1 MNLKDWKITGLK
13 GLLGHTM
20 GPAAGDELMTAIGFW
35 KHGYV
40 PGINTTEALAED
52 VYKDNLDFLLKNKEI
67 DKNSIDSI
75 YLNAKGF
82 GGNNASAGI
91 ISPTRAMD
99 LAKKE
104 FSSSD
109 LKNYAN
115 KKEKVLESSEKYQ
128 DDCRKGEYKVIYRF
142 NEEVLEGLDDIKIS
156 DEGIELKG
164 FPHPIKF
171 N

>member
-1 MNLKDWKITGLK
+1 MKFQKKTQK
-13 GLLGHTM
+13 
-20 GPAAGDELMTAIGFW
+20 
-35 KHGYV
+35 K
-40 PGINTTEALAED
+40 
-52 VYKDNLDFLLKNKEI
+52 NLDFLLKNKEI

>member
-1 MNLKDWKITGLK
+1 
-13 GLLGHTM
+13 
-20 GPAAGDELMTAIGFW
+20 
-35 KHGYV
+35 
-40 PGINTTEALAED
+40 
-52 VYKDNLDFLLKNKEI
+52 
-67 DKNSIDSI
+67 
-75 YLNAKGF
+75 
-82 GGNNASAGI
+82 
-91 ISPTRAMD
+91 MD

-115 KKEKVLESSEKYQ
+115 KKEKFWSHQKSIKMTAEKV
-128 DDCRKGEYKVIYRF
+128 EYKVIYRF

>member
-1 MNLKDWKITGLK
+1 
-13 GLLGHTM
+13 M

-40 PGINTTEALAED
+40 PGINTTEVLAED
-52 VYKDNLDFLLKNKEI
+52 VYKDNLDFILENKEL
-67 DKNSIDSI
+67 DKDSIDSI

-91 ISPTRAMD
+91 ISPTKAMD

-104 FSSSD
+104 FSASD
-109 LKNYAN
+109 LKKYAE
-115 KKEKVLESSEKYQ
+115 KKEKVLETSEKYQ
-128 DDCRKGEYKVIYRF
+128 NDCRKGEYKVIYRF
-142 NEEVLEGLDDIKIS
+142 NEEVLEGLDDIEIS
-156 DEGIELKG
+156 DKGIQLKG

>member
-1 MNLKDWKITGLK
+1 MEAWICS
-13 GLLGHTM
+13 
-20 GPAAGDELMTAIGFW
+20 W
-35 KHGYV
+35 
-40 PGINTTEALAED
+40 INTTEALAED

-104 FSSSD
+104 FSSRF
-109 LKNYAN
+109 
-115 KKEKVLESSEKYQ
+115 KKLCDKKKKFWSHQKSIKMTAEKVNTKLFIDSMRKY
-128 DDCRKGEYKVIYRF
+128 
-142 NEEVLEGLDDIKIS
+142 
-156 DEGIELKG
+156 
-164 FPHPIKF
+164 
-171 N
+171 

>member
-1 MNLKDWKITGLK
+1 
-13 GLLGHTM
+13 
-20 GPAAGDELMTAIGFW
+20 MTAIGFW

-40 PGINTTEALAED
+40 PGINTTEELAED

-91 ISPTRAMD
+91 ISPDRAMD

>member
-1 MNLKDWKITGLK
+1 
-13 GLLGHTM
+13 
-20 GPAAGDELMTAIGFW
+20 
-35 KHGYV
+35 
-40 PGINTTEALAED
+40 
-52 VYKDNLDFLLKNKEI
+52 
-67 DKNSIDSI
+67 
-75 YLNAKGF
+75 
-82 GGNNASAGI
+82 
-91 ISPTRAMD
+91 MD

-109 LKNYAN
+109 LKNYED